1 MITTDLIIAETG
13 WETVPDLAALC
24 DRAFAAAAAVEP
36 AEGTVSLLLADDAA
50 LHQLNRD
57 FRGKDKPTDVLSFPA
72 HEMDRPLLG
81 DSQLCEVRYEELVA
95 DVEGKAQEV
104 VAFLGLAWESQCLR
118 FHASDRVVRTA
129 SHDQV
134 RKPVY
139 GTSIGRWKKYERW
152 LGPLRNGL
160 DAPWPGRTDPSGR

>member
-13 WETVPDLAALC
+13 WDALQDLAALC

-36 AEGTVSLLLADDAA
+36 ADGTVSLLLADDTV

-81 DSQLCEVRYEELVA
+81 DIAVA
-95 DVEGKAQEV
+95 LGVSARDADAQGI
-104 VAFLGLAWESQCLR
+104 GLADHLTHLLVHGYLHLLGHDHEGEAEAALMEGLEIKAL
-118 FHASDRVVRTA
+118 ASLGI
-129 SHDQV
+129 
-134 RKPVY
+134 PNPY
-139 GTSIGRWKKYERW
+139 GT
-152 LGPLRNGL
+152 
-160 DAPWPGRTDPSGR
+160 D